1 MIMKKLFFILMAIA
15 VLIPTMAEAQTQKKS
30 KREIR
35 AEKKAAEAEQ
45 AKIAHDKA
53 LKALEA
59 NDWAFETKEVYN
71 SQGKRLTLR
80 NRPNVVGSS
89 GKRLVANLAYGASDS
104 YIELIKDGPIKK
116 VEKKQDKRGNW
127 IYKFYVNHPFAAEV
141 TVILTKDSNAASI
154 TVSEGTTGVNANG
167 INSVPQTHHFSGF
180 ILPAEESHHYKMIRV
195 EN

>member
-1 MIMKKLFFILMAIA
+1 MIMKKLFFILIAIA
-15 VLIPTMAEAQTQKKS
+15 VLLPTMAEAQTQKKS

-35 AEKKAAEAEQ
+35 AEKKAAEAAL
-45 AKIAHDKA
+45 AKNAHDKA
-53 LKALEA
+53 LKALEE

-89 GKRLVANLAYGASDS
+89 GKRLIANLAYGVDND
-104 YIELIKDGPIKK
+104 YVELIKDGPIKK
-116 VEKKQDKRGNW
+116 IEKKQDKKGKW

-141 TVILTKDSNAASI
+141 TVILDKNSNVASV
-154 TVSEGTTGVNANG
+154 TVSEGTTGVNASG
-167 INSVPQTHHFSGF
+167 VNSVPQTHHFNGF
-180 ILPAEESHHYKMIRV
+180 ILPADESHHYNMIRV

>member
-80 NRPNVVGSS
+80 NRPND
-89 GKRLVANLAYGASDS
+89 RRF
-104 YIELIKDGPIKK
+104 IRKK
-116 VEKKQDKRGNW
+116 VSR
-127 IYKFYVNHPFAAEV
+127 
-141 TVILTKDSNAASI
+141 
-154 TVSEGTTGVNANG
+154 
-167 INSVPQTHHFSGF
+167 
-180 ILPAEESHHYKMIRV
+180 
-195 EN
+195 